1 MRQGLR
7 TVLMAL
13 LLGALAW
20 PPPGTRAEAGCEQAR
35 ADYDR
40 AVQLTD
46 ARQALALLDGV
57 VARCPNFNAW
67 FVKGNAHRML
77 EQWEE
82 ALASYRQAHVMANEP
97 EPSFMAQA
105 YGALMQHRLGRDCDA
120 ARIFQYLGAGS
131 DLPLP
136 AGVQEPYEA
145 FERSLAE
152 SPMDAKTMACALRVT
167 PEHRA
172 IGVCPRLNL
181 RIPFAYDR
189 ADIDAANR
197 ARAEELA
204 DALRR
209 VHDGTYRYRLVGHT
223 DSRGTAAYNQ
233 GLSERRARS
242 VRAFLLERQRGLRGS
257 LEARGQGESR
267 LLTPGNTDQA
277 HALNRRVEVQVLCRE
292 G

>member
-7 TVLMAL
+7 TLLTVL
-13 LLGALAW
+13 LLAALAW
-20 PPPGTRAEAGCEQAR
+20 LPAGVQADEDCEQAR
-35 ADYDR
+35 ADYHR

-46 ARQALALLDGV
+46 ARKALALLDDG

-77 EQWEE
+77 KQWAE
-82 ALASYRQAHVMANEP
+82 ALASYRQADGMANEP
-97 EPSFMAQA
+97 ELSFMAQA
-105 YGALMQHRLGRDCDA
+105 YGALMQHRLGRDCEA
-120 ARIFQYLGAGS
+120 ARIFQYLGTGS
-131 DLPLP
+131 DSPLP

-145 FERSLAE
+145 FERSLAA
-152 SPMDAKTMACALRVT
+152 SPMDAETMACALRVT

-204 DALRR
+204 DTLGR
-209 VHDGTYRYRLVGHT
+209 VHDGTHRYRLVGHT
-223 DSRGTAAYNQ
+223 DSRGNAAYNQ
-233 GLSERRARS
+233 NLSERRAQS
-242 VRAFLLERQRGLRGS
+242 VRAFVLDRQQNLQGS
-257 LEARGQGESR
+257 LEARGEGESR
-267 LLTPGNTDQA
+267 LLTPDESEQA
-277 HALNRRVEVQVLCRE
+277 HAFNRRVEVRVLCR
-292 G
+292 